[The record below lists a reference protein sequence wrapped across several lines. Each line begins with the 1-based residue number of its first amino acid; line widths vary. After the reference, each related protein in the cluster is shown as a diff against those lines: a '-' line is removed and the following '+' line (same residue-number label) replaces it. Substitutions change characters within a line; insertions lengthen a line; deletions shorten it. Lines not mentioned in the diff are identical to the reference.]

1 MDDLVTALEMTVI
14 GMALVFAA
22 IMLLWGTMELLVRL
36 TAEREI
42 DPRQVLRNI
51 KPKDKEL
58 QSLEDFELKRRA
70 AVIAVAVALAR
81 EADSKP
87 HAFPLPP
94 TSVASA
100 WQSVMRGRQLKQ
112 RGPR

>member
-1 MDDLVTALEMTVI
+1 MDDLVTALEITAI

-22 IMLLWGTMELLVRL
+22 ILLLWGVMELLVRL
-36 TAEREI
+36 TAERDI
-42 DPRQVLRNI
+42 DARRMLHI

-58 QSLEDFELKRRA
+58 LSLEDFELKRRA
-70 AVIAVAVALAR
+70 AVTAVAVALAR
-81 EADSKP
+81 ETDSKP

-94 TSVASA
+94 TSTASA

-112 RGPR
+112 RGPNR